1 MAIPHAI
8 GASSKAIATSS
19 LCRGP
24 HRPRQGQRRD
34 GGASVWTSLD
44 YALWALGRVSGF
56 QWLMAGVRMAHPCRC
71 ESDRREL
78 RHIPFQ

>member
-56 QWLMAGVRMAHPCRC
+56 QWLMAGVRMALHAGANIRGVLLYP
-71 ESDRREL
+71 
-78 RHIPFQ
+78 PAG